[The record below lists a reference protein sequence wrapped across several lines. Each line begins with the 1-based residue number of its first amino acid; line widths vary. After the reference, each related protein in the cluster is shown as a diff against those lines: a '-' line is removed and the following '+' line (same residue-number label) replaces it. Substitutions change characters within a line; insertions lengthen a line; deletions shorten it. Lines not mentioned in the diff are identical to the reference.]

1 MNIKHFILT
10 LTLSSVISGCSS
22 MSDYLS
28 NIVSE
33 DREELVVY
41 KRDKAYDET
50 QFDLEVPPDLI
61 TPRTRDVLE
70 IPDYASKRNIPIFT
84 VDTNLDN
91 LKLLRDGR
99 DSYLF
104 VKTSEKKLLWD
115 RVSNFWQAEGF
126 RLSQK
131 DFSIGIM
138 KTVFLENLSEA
149 QLGTV
154 QRIVGRYVP
163 LLVSPD
169 TRDSFKTR
177 FLFRDDGVDIILTH
191 YGKEYMS
198 DGDVE
203 FRWQNRPRDPE
214 IESEMLSRLYI
225 YLGGE
230 EAKSKG
236 YAVVKSSGSRNKAS
250 LNIDENGI
258 HTLYISDI
266 FERVWP
272 QTIRSLETIG
282 VTINSAK
289 ENDGVISI
297 SASEVDDENTDSF
310 FSNLIFWKSDNSDIK
325 FNLVMSVD
333 KDGTLI
339 EVQDNNYLSTPILPQ
354 KRLCEHYTQ
363 ILDKTYKSFSL
374 SI

>member
-1 MNIKHFILT
+1 MNIKYFILI

-22 MSDYLS
+22 MSDYLA

-70 IPDYASKRNIPIFT
+70 IPDYASKRDIPIFT

-104 VKTSEKKLLWD
+104 VKTNEKKLLWD

-126 RLSQK
+126 RLSQN

-177 FLFRDDGVDIILTH
+177 FLFRDGGVDIILTH

-258 HTLYISDI
+258 HTLYVSDI

-297 SASEVDDENTDSF
+297 SASEVEDENTDSF
-310 FSNLIFWKSDNSDIK
+310 LSNLIFWKSDDSDIK

-333 KDGTLI
+333 KNGTLI
-339 EVQDNNYLSTPILPQ
+339 EVQDNNYLS
-354 KRLCEHYTQ
+354 YTN
-363 ILDKTYKSFSL
+363 IASEEIMRALYSDFR
-374 SI
+374 

>member
-1 MNIKHFILT
+1 MTTFI
-10 LTLSSVISGCSS
+10 SSCSS
-22 MSDYLS
+22 ASDYLK
-28 NIVSE
+28 NIISE
-33 DREELVVY
+33 EREELVVY
-41 KRDKAYDET
+41 KRDQAYDET

-61 TPRTRDVLE
+61 TPRTRDLLE
-70 IPDYASKRNIPIFT
+70 IPDYAGKKDIPIFT
-84 VDTNLDN
+84 VDTKLDN
-91 LKLLRDGR
+91 LELLRNGR
-99 DSYLF
+99 DSYLN
-104 VKTSEKKLLWD
+104 VRTNDKKLLWD
-115 RVSNFWQAEGF
+115 KVSSFWQMEGF

-131 DFSIGIM
+131 DFSLGIM

-163 LLVSPD
+163 LLVSPE

-177 FLFRDDGVDIILTH
+177 FLLKDDSVDIILTH

-214 IESEMLSRLYI
+214 IESEMIARLYI
-225 YLGGE
+225 YLGGD

-236 YAVVKSSGSRNKAS
+236 YALVKSTGVRNRAS

-282 VTINSAK
+282 IKIISAK
-289 ENDGVISI
+289 ESDGIISI
-297 SASEVDDENTDSF
+297 AANEINEEDSKSF
-310 FSNLIFWKSDNSDIK
+310 LSNLIFWESNNTEQS
-325 FNLVMSVD
+325 FNIILSID

-339 EVQDNNYLSTPILPQ
+339 EVQDNNYLS
-354 KRLCEHYTQ
+354 
-363 ILDKTYKSFSL
+363 FSNIASEEVMRAL
-374 SI
+374 YADFR

>member
-1 MNIKHFILT
+1 M
-10 LTLSSVISGCSS
+10 LSTALSACSS
-22 MSDYLS
+22 MSDYIG
-28 NIVSE
+28 NIISD

-61 TPRTRDVLE
+61 TPTRRDVLE
-70 IPDYASKRNIPIFT
+70 IPDYVGERNIPIFT
-84 VDTNLDN
+84 VDTKLDN

-104 VKTSEKKLLWD
+104 VNTDEKKLLWD
-115 RVSNFWQAEGF
+115 RVSSFWQSEGF

-131 DFSIGIM
+131 DFSLGIM

-177 FLFRDDGVDIILTH
+177 FLFRDNGVDIILTH

-214 IESEMLSRLYI
+214 IESEMLARLYI
-225 YLGGE
+225 FLGGE

-236 YAVVKSSGSRNKAS
+236 YAVVKSTATRNKAS
-250 LNIDENGI
+250 LNIDENGV
-258 HTLYISDI
+258 HTLYVSDI

-282 VTINSAK
+282 VTINSAI
-289 ENDGVISI
+289 ENDGVISV
-297 SASEVDDENTDSF
+297 SAREVEDREESSF
-310 FSNLIFWKSDNSDIK
+310 LSNLIFWKSNKSDMQ
-325 FNLVMSVD
+325 FNIVMSID

-339 EVQDNNYLSTPILPQ
+339 EVQDSNYLS
-354 KRLCEHYTQ
+354 
-363 ILDKTYKSFSL
+363 FSNIASEEIMRAL
-374 SI
+374 YAEFR